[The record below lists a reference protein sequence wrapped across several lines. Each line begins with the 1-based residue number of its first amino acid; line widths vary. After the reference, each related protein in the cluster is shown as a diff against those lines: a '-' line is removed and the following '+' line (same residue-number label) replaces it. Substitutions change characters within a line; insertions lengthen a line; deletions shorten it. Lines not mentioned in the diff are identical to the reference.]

1 MVVAC
6 PSPQPTWKTKPASD
20 SVCSPLM
27 SRSANSWYLAESQ
40 KSFLAQSLR
49 KSSPTMLAPSRS
61 RMDVAVKTS
70 PK

>member
-1 MVVAC
+1 
-6 PSPQPTWKTKPASD
+6 
-20 SVCSPLM
+20 M